1 MEQQIID
8 SAPLNYQNDD
18 PQPGFLQK
26 LQLHL
31 FTSDLSPKQ
40 GVICQNL
47 SRISK
52 YIPKFQEWCDLVIC
66 VFFKRDLQ
74 NKIPL
79 LNGFQFVY

>member
-1 MEQQIID
+1 MEPQIID

-40 GVICQNL
+40 GVICQNFFPHLKIHPKL
-47 SRISK
+47 SQFHIMLPGVVRFSNLRL
-52 YIPKFQEWCDLVIC
+52 FQ
-66 VFFKRDLQ
+66 K
-74 NKIPL
+74 
-79 LNGFQFVY
+79 GFTK